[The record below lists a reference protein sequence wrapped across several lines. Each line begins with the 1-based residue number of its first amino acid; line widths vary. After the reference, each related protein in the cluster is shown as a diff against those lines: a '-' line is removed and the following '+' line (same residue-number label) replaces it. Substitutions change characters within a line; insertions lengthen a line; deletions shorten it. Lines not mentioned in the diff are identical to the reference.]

1 MQYMYIIVIIIIVKF
16 CLVIKTLL
24 KQKTHFYHSLFINL
38 NISKGIPQHHPS
50 VWEWVESDTVP
61 WRQVLTKENQDLLNL
76 GGV

>member
-1 MQYMYIIVIIIIVKF
+1 MQYIYIIVIIIIVKF

-24 KQKTHFYHSLFINL
+24 KQTTHFYQATKSTIYFLFINL

-61 WRQVLTKENQDLLNL
+61 
-76 GGV
+76 